1 MVYCEY
7 VKYVAMLLTMVPILN
22 LLFTCQKFQIQI
34 ALKFV
39 KPFCTKKIK
48 TKISQSANLIIWSTF
63 QFSDN
68 LSYIFCQNA

>member
-39 KPFCTKKIK
+39 KPFCTKKNQNKNIAIGK
-48 TKISQSANLIIWSTF
+48 FDYLVDFSVFRQSV
-63 QFSDN
+63 
-68 LSYIFCQNA
+68 